1 MTTSPPVDYTAKDFL
16 GFREAM
22 LSYARSVVPEWT
34 TRNPADFGVA
44 MVEML
49 AHCLDIIS
57 YYQDRLVGE
66 AYLGTATQ
74 RSSVLEIARILSYTP
89 YPAQAA
95 TGTVTLLSD
104 ESQTTAVMVP
114 AGTQLITTYQED
126 FQGPLVFETVQD
138 VTVPAAGQTVEVGVV
153 EGATQ
158 ASTTITLSY
167 PSASSQVIPVVEL
180 AVSAGTAD
188 QRFNVPN
195 KPVDVATLRLFALY
209 PNGPIEWVVTK
220 SLLDAT
226 SDDRVFEVSVEADGT
241 VMLTLGDDVNGA
253 VPEAG
258 IALVLAYRVGSGA
271 RGNLAANELVDVA
284 SVLPGISV
292 FSSSEMSGGWDAEST
307 DSIRRNAA
315 KAWGTQ
321 DRAVTVQDYANL
333 ALAVPGV
340 DKTSALAGSSSLVTI
355 FMLGALNSTPSQRLT
370 EAATKY
376 VQDRAMAGTAVTVQ
390 PGTLIPINFGATTDP
405 VVVGVM
411 PQYRR
416 ADTQLVVTQALQEL
430 LTPDRTTFKQRL
442 TISDAYA
449 AVHGLPGVLY
459 VQIPVMARADQIQT
473 GTADVLCR
481 DWEVPIAGNIN
492 ISAVGGV

>member
-1 MTTSPPVDYTAKDFL
+1 MDYTAKDFL

-22 LSYARSVVPEWT
+22 LSYARSAVPEWT

-104 ESQTTAVMVP
+104 ETQTTAVVVP
-114 AGTQLITTYQED
+114 AGTQLITTYQDD
-126 FQGPLVFETVQD
+126 FQGPLIFETVQD
-138 VTVPAAGQTVEVGVV
+138 VTVPPRGQTAEVGVV

-158 ASTTITLSY
+158 ASTTITLAY
-167 PSASSQVIPVVEL
+167 PAASSQVIPVVEL
-180 AVSAGTAD
+180 ATSTGLAD
-188 QRFNVPN
+188 QKFSVPS

-226 SDDRVFEVSVEADGT
+226 SDDRVFETNVDADGT
-241 VMLTLGDDVNGA
+241 VTLTLGDDVNGA

-284 SVLPGISV
+284 TVLPGISV
-292 FSSSEMSGGWDAEST
+292 LSSSEMSGGWDAEPT

-315 KAWGTQ
+315 RAWGTQ

-333 ALAVPGV
+333 ALVVPGV
-340 DKTSALAGSSSLVTI
+340 EKTRALAGSSSLVTI
-355 FMLGALNSTPSQRLT
+355 FLLGALNSAPSQRLT
-370 EAATKY
+370 EAATRY

-390 PGTLIPINFGATTDP
+390 AGTLIPINFGSTTEP

-430 LTPDRTTFKQRL
+430 LAPDRTTFKQRL

-481 DWEVPIAGNIN
+481 EWEVPIAGTIN